1 MNSEQPIARGAA
13 ASGAVRIVLH
23 PIPSPDSR
31 TYIVAVGQD
40 LRLWFTEN
48 FANRIGR
55 MTPKGEVVGEYL
67 IEGPNVGARAII
79 AHPNGRLY
87 FSAHDAGAIG
97 EVIPGR

>member
-1 MNSEQPIARGAA
+1 MQTRANGLGRIDRYGNIAEFPVNTPDASLRG
-13 ASGAVRIVLH
+13 V
-23 PIPSPDSR
+23 
-31 TYIVAVGQD
+31 TVGID
-40 LRLWFTEN
+40 GDLWFTEN
-48 FANRIGR
+48 GANRIGR
-55 MTPKGEVVGEYL
+55 MTRKGVVVGEYP